1 MSNAAA
7 KAQPVD
13 ELARLREEN
22 ERLRAAK
29 APKALTFK
37 VSAKGAVSVY
47 GLQRFP
53 VTLYQEQWGRL
64 LEVAPE
70 IEAFIEEHRGEL
82 TTKD

>member
-29 APKALTFK
+29 ARKDEAYER
-37 VSAKGAVSVY
+37 A
-47 GLQRFP
+47 
-53 VTLYQEQWGRL
+53 
-64 LEVAPE
+64 APE